1 MKWQGEARG
10 WSVGRVGRS
19 EVPFC
24 FSAGVWRRDSSGT
37 LSERDVITT
46 PLLLPSQGVPR
57 TPFHPLSPPPC
68 CTPHEPR
75 VQRGSRQG
83 LPDCLPYL
91 LVSLSHSHTHTR
103 THSLSLSLAFS
114 LSPSFDFSRRV
125 VPSPVSRRLRELRHH
140 LEYEARDREGRR
152 KAVVSRARDKI
163 V

>member
-1 MKWQGEARG
+1 MKWQGEVRG

-75 VQRGSRQG
+75 VQRGSKQG

-91 LVSLSHSHTHTR
+91 LFSFSLTLSIFLF
-103 THSLSLSLAFS
+103 LSLTFS

-125 VPSPVSRRLRELRHH
+125 VPSPVSRRLRELRYH
-140 LEYEARDREGRR
+140 LEYGVRDREGRR
-152 KAVVSRARDKI
+152 KAVVSRAYDKI